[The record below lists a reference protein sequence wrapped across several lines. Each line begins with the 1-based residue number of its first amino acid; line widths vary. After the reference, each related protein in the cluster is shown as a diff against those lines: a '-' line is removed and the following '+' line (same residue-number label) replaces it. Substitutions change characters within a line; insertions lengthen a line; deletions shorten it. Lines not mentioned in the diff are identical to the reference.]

1 MLKTRRTT
9 CCLCSFIKRNL
20 HPLRPLSS
28 SVHRTSTDVDDTE
41 MKLSI
46 SVVGL
51 PNVGKSTLINRIVGE
66 KVSVVTARSHTTR
79 RAVRG
84 IRNIGNTQLIFT
96 DTPGAVSYQEGR
108 RLRMHKDHIRTPLR
122 VTGLFLLSIQ
132 G

>member
-1 MLKTRRTT
+1 M
-9 CCLCSFIKRNL
+9 
-20 HPLRPLSS
+20 
-28 SVHRTSTDVDDTE
+28 HRTSTDVDDTE